1 MNYKKIIWLD
11 VGTHFGQEYNSI
23 FGSNFNFYIKII
35 KRFINV
41 ILKRQKSINLSS
53 LQDIIHKRAQIK
65 KKSKYFYS
73 IFIEANPKIIFKKKF
88 YLEADMIFNI
98 ALNGENNK
106 PTSITKLYLGKDGEL
121 SQSSSIFLSKK
132 NLKKNSY
139 VTTLGMS
146 GKDFFNKLKLNLNK
160 KFINYDIL
168 LRLNC
173 EGVED
178 DIIYSAHS
186 IFGKKLKLICGALK
200 DVKDVKGVKAY
211 KKLHKFILNNELSFF
226 DFHTDIESW
235 SKPYNAI
242 LNMLKK

>member
-1 MNYKKIIWLD
+1 MSNKKIIWID
-11 VGTHFGQEYNSI
+11 IGTHFGQEYNSI
-23 FGSNFNFYIKII
+23 FGSNFNFYSKII
-35 KRFINV
+35 KRFING
-41 ILKRQKSINLSS
+41 ILKRQKSINLFI
-53 LQDIIHKRAQIK
+53 LQDIIYKRAQIK

-73 IFIEANPKIIFKKKF
+73 IFIEANPKIIFKKNF
-88 YLEADMIFNI
+88 YLKADMIFNV
-98 ALNGENNK
+98 ALMGEKNK
-106 PTSITKLYLGKDGEL
+106 PISITKLYLGKDGEL

-146 GKDFFNKLKLNLNK
+146 GKEFFSKLKLYLNK
-160 KFINYDIL
+160 KFNNYDIL

-186 IFGKKLKLICGALK
+186 TFGKKLKIICGALK
-200 DVKDVKGVKAY
+200 DVKDIKGLKAY
-211 KKLHKFILNNELSFF
+211 KKLNKFLLNNKLFFF

-235 SKPYNAI
+235 SKAYIAI

>member
-88 YLEADMIFNI
+88 YLEADMI
-98 ALNGENNK
+98 
-106 PTSITKLYLGKDGEL
+106 
-121 SQSSSIFLSKK
+121 
-132 NLKKNSY
+132 
-139 VTTLGMS
+139 
-146 GKDFFNKLKLNLNK
+146 
-160 KFINYDIL
+160 
-168 LRLNC
+168 
-173 EGVED
+173 
-178 DIIYSAHS
+178 
-186 IFGKKLKLICGALK
+186 LI
-200 DVKDVKGVKAY
+200 
-211 KKLHKFILNNELSFF
+211 
-226 DFHTDIESW
+226 
-235 SKPYNAI
+235 
-242 LNMLKK
+242 